1 MKSCSNNFELK
12 EGDFLFQDLDSSP
25 ICDAIEL
32 VTPGYNGANIS
43 HIGMLIQDGAKLKVL
58 EAIPPKVILTE
69 IDSFLQRSTDE
80 NKSPKVF
87 VGRLKDQYKNS
98 IEGAILFAKKQ
109 VGIDYDDVFLLNNNR
124 YYCSELIY
132 ESFAK
137 DSVFELQPM
146 TFINPDNSDTLQ
158 AWKDYYSN
166 LKVKIPE
173 NQPGINPGIISLSE
187 KIEIIHI
194 YGQLQGMKN

>member
-1 MKSCSNNFELK
+1 M
-12 EGDFLFQDLDSSP
+12 
-25 ICDAIEL
+25 
-32 VTPGYNGANIS
+32 
-43 HIGMLIQDGAKLKVL
+43 
-58 EAIPPKVILTE
+58 
-69 IDSFLQRSTDE
+69 
-80 NKSPKVF
+80 F

-109 VGIDYDDVFLLNNNR
+109 IGIDYDDVFLLNNNR

-158 AWKDYYSN
+158 AWKEYYSN

-173 NQPGINPGIISLSE
+173 NQMELIQVL
-187 KIEIIHI
+187 
-194 YGQLQGMKN
+194 YRFLKN